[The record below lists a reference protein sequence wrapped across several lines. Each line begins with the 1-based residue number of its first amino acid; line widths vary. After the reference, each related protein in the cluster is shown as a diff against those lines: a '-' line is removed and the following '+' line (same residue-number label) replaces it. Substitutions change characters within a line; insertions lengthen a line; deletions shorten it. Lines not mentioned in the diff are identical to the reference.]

1 MMKIAENFAR
11 NDTKLFSTS
20 TYDNLYRTTISDDLL
35 AAATVGDT
43 VYISVLLDAREP
55 LPILRIYDTNLSKA
69 LSIGDNSLQ
78 NIPQGLAWYT
88 VQTTLIEGKNGT
100 GWALD
105 IWDNITG
112 VGKGKDMDLLQVIVS
127 LSPSDIWTPA
137 HADLTPEQIE
147 TLPPYGEYKEI
158 KSF

>member
-20 TYDNLYRTTISDDLL
+20 AYDNLYRTTISDDLL

-55 LPILRIYDTNLSKA
+55 LPRLRIYDTNLSKA

-105 IWDNITG
+105 IWDNIHG

-137 HADLTPEQIE
+137 HADLTPEQIA